1 MSAPA
6 SIASALAAAM
16 HGGLDRLDAQLLLG
30 HVLGHSRTWLLAH
43 DDDTLP
49 SAQQSQFDTLV
60 RRRLDGEPVAY
71 LLGEKEFYGL
81 MLQVSPAVLV
91 PRPDT
96 ETLVDWALE
105 LLRDRPSQ
113 AETPRVVDLGCGSGA
128 IALALKRHAPQAQVS
143 AVERSA
149 DALAIA
155 HGNARR
161 LQLEIDFQAGDWW
174 QATPGRRFHL
184 AVSNP
189 PYIAAADTHLAALRH
204 EPLAAL
210 TPGDADGLSDLRS
223 IVAAAPEHLEA
234 GGWLL
239 LEHGHEQAAAVAE
252 MLNARFTKVATRADL
267 AGRPRCTGGCLR

>member
-1 MSAPA
+1 MSTPA

-16 HGGLDRLDAQLLLG
+16 RDGLERLDAQLLLG
-30 HVLGHSRTWLLAH
+30 HVLGQSRTWLLAH
-43 DDDTLP
+43 DDDALP
-49 SAQQSQFDTLV
+49 SAQQAQFDALV
-60 RRRLDGEPVAY
+60 RRRVDGEPVAY

-81 MLQVSPAVLV
+81 MLRVSPAVLV

-105 LLRDRPSQ
+105 LLRARPS
-113 AETPRVVDLGCGSGA
+113 PRVVDLGCGSGA

-155 HGNARR
+155 RGNAQR
-161 LQLEIDFQAGDWW
+161 LQLEIDFQSGDWW

-189 PYIAAADTHLAALRH
+189 PYIAAADPHLAALRH

-210 TPGDADGLSDLRS
+210 TPGDTDGLSDLRS
-223 IVAAAPEHLEA
+223 IVAGAPGHLEP

-239 LEHGHEQAAAVAE
+239 LEHGHEQAGAVAE
-252 MLNARFTKVATRADL
+252 MLNTRFTNVMTRTDL